1 MTKTRKTRAEFPV
14 KFAAAGCLLALMSAA
29 LPVRAQQIQVDKNNR
44 TIAIT
49 TSAEAEA
56 EADTAVVHIGFIV
69 YGKDETSAYASG
81 SKASNAIIH
90 ALLRGAGIAADA
102 IQSESQGIAP
112 VQEYNNQNW
121 TAEEKAERKFQVQQS
136 WSVKTAAK
144 DATKILDVGV
154 QAGANNSG
162 AIDWTVAD
170 EDALQAKAA
179 GLALVRARQIA
190 QQMAE
195 GLKVELGELIY
206 ASNETPSRPVVPM
219 MRMATAA
226 NGREMTT
233 AGIAPLAISAR
244 KITRSATVYAVFAI
258 Q

>member
-14 KFAAAGCLLALMSAA
+14 RFAAAGCLLALLSAA
-29 LPVRAQQIQVDKNNR
+29 LPLGAQQIEVNKNNR

-69 YGKDETSAYASG
+69 YGKDETSAYANG
-81 SKASNAIIH
+81 SKSSNAIIH
-90 ALLRGAGIAADA
+90 ALHGAGIAADA

-136 WSVKTAAK
+136 WTVKTAAK
-144 DATKILDVGV
+144 DAAKILDIAV
-154 QAGANNSG
+154 QAGANQSG
-162 AIDWTVAD
+162 QIDWSVAD
-170 EDALQAKAA
+170 HDALQAKAA
-179 GLALVRARQIA
+179 GLALIRARQIA

-195 GLKVELGELIY
+195 GLKVELGGLIY
-206 ASNETPSRPVVPM
+206 ASNETPAVPIP
-219 MRMATAA
+219 RMAFAA
-226 NGREMTT
+226 H
-233 AGIAPLAISAR
+233 AGGMAKAAPSIEPLAISAR
-244 KITRSATVYAVFAI
+244 KITRSATVYAVFGI